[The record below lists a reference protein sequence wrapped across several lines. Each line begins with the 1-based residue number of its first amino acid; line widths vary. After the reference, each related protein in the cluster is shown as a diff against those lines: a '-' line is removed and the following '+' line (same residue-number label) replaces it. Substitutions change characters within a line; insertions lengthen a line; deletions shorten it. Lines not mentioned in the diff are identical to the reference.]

1 MARKKRTLFALLL
14 SLVCAASL
22 FAAVA
27 CSDNGET
34 TAETYS
40 VTYAAGAEDATGSVP
55 VESYA
60 AGTPFV
66 LRDVDTF
73 TRPGYTFTQWSDGTS
88 LHDAGDMY
96 TMPAHDVTFTAQWE
110 ENVVQPAPEGAE
122 QVSEIAQST
131 LVTRNGS
138 AAANWF
144 AEYTDAGLHVTA
156 WVADTATYTNASN
169 VYSSDAVEVIFA
181 NVANVNGYTENTVS
195 VIVTAGGLSLVR
207 NLYQGTT
214 ATIQGLTTSAAYLT
228 IDGTTLAGWRVEI
241 TMPYAAIGVTQADK
255 DAALAL
261 GLINASNAGDAEV
274 VYEQSLSTDPEL
286 VRTYIALTADNT
298 FEENYY
304 AVDRSFWGSAGG
316 MQAANSW
323 DTTHDN
329 GEDDAY
335 IAMTGN
341 AGDNFI
347 YMRQTGDYTTYYA
360 EVQLTVQ
367 EVMQKADGTGYDG
380 YPKFGMTLFSSNG
393 TNGVFYFVDAQDDPD
408 GNEGPAAP
416 DGVLNGDAI
425 NVGYNVRANGAW
437 GSSWTI
443 AGNLGTGATSG
454 DYQNGNYITLG
465 IYRQGSAVRLL
476 VDGESVAVLHDIGI
490 EAGESAY
497 IGLASFNLSLRAT
510 GYQIVTDPAELAQY
524 EIEVAQ
530 PPLKDIDGSLS
541 DWTKAEKS
549 NPFIIP
555 STDGSSVTVY
565 AAMDAN
571 GINIFYD
578 VYHKD
583 HKTTEANW
591 WMNTNVEF
599 RLGGDAQKQYAV
611 AANGTRVNIEEE
623 YSYMATTQEGSLYHT
638 VAEIFIPYT
647 EVNGYGASS
656 ASIPANFYFK
666 VGNMYGNPWYTGD
679 WWRATDGNDQQGTL
693 ITRSGIKGGS
703 AKNIDGSADD
713 WDDAAWTTSGRSQWA
728 AVLEEDGLYVIVRLS
743 QADISPDRAFVSGAD
758 GSGDA
763 QWWLNQNIEV
773 QTSDNVRPAKVIYMN
788 GAAYHTGYIN
798 DAAAVYTAGADDA
811 NDTLVFE
818 FYIALENLLGVNA
831 DTNELRLTFGGQLF
845 ADATSTTNVWQTYAS
860 NALVLRDGYH
870 AVSFDGVAENE
881 PSLLIVAVG
890 SAVGTLPQA
899 AERSGYTFDGWYV
912 NDQKIDATYEPAG
925 NVTAVARY
933 SPVAPVIT
941 FSSGAAN
948 DTTTTAPTATPVWN
962 ADDGAYT
969 LTLPANTY
977 VYEGYAFQLWSVQI
991 GSGAAANYEAEAE
1004 ITLAPGS
1011 TVTITAIWAQDG
1023 NQMFTVSFDIGFTG
1037 VNVEKP
1043 SSVQV
1048 EEGTAIGTNLP
1059 AAPARNDTYIEF
1071 LGWFYGE
1078 NLETP
1083 LTADTVVNSDIT
1095 ATAKWQT
1102 IITAQTAIDYLFLG
1116 DSFISTQ
1123 FWYTY
1128 GATFGTGAANIG
1140 IPRSTAGDWLETLSS
1155 ATDSGTILQYNPG
1168 KIIIHIGINDVDDD
1182 HLSDEATIARLT
1194 TLFAGLQEIYPNA
1207 TIYYISL
1214 IPNVEFQANTAT
1226 YEAVN
1231 AWVKT
1236 QKDIEYIDYEQY
1248 ITTDENDVAEM
1259 QWFSDDG
1266 LHPGVDG
1273 YALFHRAILQALDL
1287 DYTTTAAGLG
1297 DTTASGA
1304 PSYAHSASWQND
1316 SETQIWHNTDS
1327 GQGAEFKLMISEAYG
1342 ATLYAEAQ
1350 LSIAGMYNDEANG
1363 KAGLAIS
1370 SPTVTYFFYIDL
1382 SDRANPG
1389 GYTNHWGSVA
1399 YRPEVQNGKNWV
1411 YPEDDSGAF
1420 RPFGG
1425 NGYANLGDD
1434 VAFDHNTNPD
1444 AYIRL
1449 GVAKVNDVLYFFSGD
1464 TLIGSFGASMFAAD
1478 EEVAVS
1484 VLGFNTNMYVKGAT
1498 VITDAEQINAKLP
1511 AAHEKTIDGS
1521 MSDWEETDKTNPVVM
1536 TGAGGKGATVYATL
1550 GSDGMYIFYDVNHGA
1565 YITNHKAWHENSN
1578 VEIRVGS
1585 GATQFFYSANGDHVG
1600 FATGDVYMKTVQE
1613 GGLYHT
1619 VVEAFIPFTHGDLAG
1634 YSANSAYVPAGFAWK
1649 TLGDLGG
1656 TICYISEDW
1665 WRADDLANRLV
1676 LVTSNGIRKAA
1687 PTAKAIDGSDGDWA
1701 GASWTTSAGTQEGVT
1716 AQYAALLADDGLY
1729 FIIRITAASIDIN
1742 KQETSGWHLN
1752 TNLEFFSTDNSYT
1765 GRIVA
1770 FGGDL
1775 YYTGMFDA
1783 VAQSFTDG
1791 ETEDV
1796 WTVEL
1801 FIANEHMKNVTS
1813 STQSISINFGG
1824 QLYGGSYGSWQNY
1837 ARGITVT
1844 RSAAAE

>member
-34 TAETYS
+34 MAGTYS

-88 LHDAGDMY
+88 LYDAGDMY

-214 ATIQGLTTSAAYLT
+214 ATIEGLTTSAAYLT

-341 AGDNFI
+341 SGDNFI

-393 TNGVFYFVDAQDDPD
+393 TNGVFYFVDAID
-408 GNEGPAAP
+408 GDSA
-416 DGVLNGDAI
+416 DGVINSDSI

-510 GYQIVTDPAELAQY
+510 GYKIVTDPAELAQY

-530 PPLKDIDGSLS
+530 PPLKTIDGLLS
-541 DWTKAEKS
+541 DWTDAQRS

-583 HKTTEANW
+583 HKTTETDW

-611 AANGTRVNIEEE
+611 AANGYLANIQSE
-623 YSYMATTQEGSLYHT
+623 YVYMSTTQEESGLYHT

-666 VGNMYGNPWYTGD
+666 VGNMYGNPWYKGD
-679 WWRATDGNDQQGTL
+679 WWRATDGNEQQGTL
-693 ITRSGIKGGS
+693 ITHNGIKGGS
-703 AKNIDGSADD
+703 AKTIDGLAND

-728 AVLEEDGLYVIVRLS
+728 ATLEEDGLYVIVRLS

-758 GSGDA
+758 DSGDA

-773 QTSDNVRPAKVIYMN
+773 QTSDNVRPAKIIYMN

-798 DAAAVYTAGADDA
+798 DAAAVYTAGEGGA

-845 ADATSTTNVWQTYAS
+845 ADATSTANVWQTYAS
-860 NALVLRDGYH
+860 NALVLREGYH

-881 PSLLIVAVG
+881 PSLLIVADG

-899 AERSGYTFDGWYV
+899 ASTFV
-912 NDQKIDATYEPAG
+912 
-925 NVTAVARY
+925 
-933 SPVAPVIT
+933 
-941 FSSGAAN
+941 
-948 DTTTTAPTATPVWN
+948 
-962 ADDGAYT
+962 
-969 LTLPANTY
+969 
-977 VYEGYAFQLWSVQI
+977 
-991 GSGAAANYEAEAE
+991 
-1004 ITLAPGS
+1004 
-1011 TVTITAIWAQDG
+1011 
-1023 NQMFTVSFDIGFTG
+1023 
-1037 VNVEKP
+1037 
-1043 SSVQV
+1043 
-1048 EEGTAIGTNLP
+1048 EGTGADGDVL
-1059 AAPARNDTYIEF
+1059 YIEF
-1071 LGWFYGE
+1071 
-1078 NLETP
+1078 
-1083 LTADTVVNSDIT
+1083 
-1095 ATAKWQT
+1095 
-1102 IITAQTAIDYLFLG
+1102 
-1116 DSFISTQ
+1116 
-1123 FWYTY
+1123 
-1128 GATFGTGAANIG
+1128 
-1140 IPRSTAGDWLETLSS
+1140 
-1155 ATDSGTILQYNPG
+1155 
-1168 KIIIHIGINDVDDD
+1168 
-1182 HLSDEATIARLT
+1182 
-1194 TLFAGLQEIYPNA
+1194 
-1207 TIYYISL
+1207 
-1214 IPNVEFQANTAT
+1214 
-1226 YEAVN
+1226 
-1231 AWVKT
+1231 
-1236 QKDIEYIDYEQY
+1236 
-1248 ITTDENDVAEM
+1248 
-1259 QWFSDDG
+1259 
-1266 LHPGVDG
+1266 
-1273 YALFHRAILQALDL
+1273 
-1287 DYTTTAAGLG
+1287 
-1297 DTTASGA
+1297 
-1304 PSYAHSASWQND
+1304 
-1316 SETQIWHNTDS
+1316 
-1327 GQGAEFKLMISEAYG
+1327 
-1342 ATLYAEAQ
+1342 
-1350 LSIAGMYNDEANG
+1350 
-1363 KAGLAIS
+1363 
-1370 SPTVTYFFYIDL
+1370 
-1382 SDRANPG
+1382 
-1389 GYTNHWGSVA
+1389 
-1399 YRPEVQNGKNWV
+1399 
-1411 YPEDDSGAF
+1411 
-1420 RPFGG
+1420 
-1425 NGYANLGDD
+1425 
-1434 VAFDHNTNPD
+1434 
-1444 AYIRL
+1444 
-1449 GVAKVNDVLYFFSGD
+1449 
-1464 TLIGSFGASMFAAD
+1464 
-1478 EEVAVS
+1478 
-1484 VLGFNTNMYVKGAT
+1484 
-1498 VITDAEQINAKLP
+1498 
-1511 AAHEKTIDGS
+1511 
-1521 MSDWEETDKTNPVVM
+1521 
-1536 TGAGGKGATVYATL
+1536 
-1550 GSDGMYIFYDVNHGA
+1550 
-1565 YITNHKAWHENSN
+1565 
-1578 VEIRVGS
+1578 
-1585 GATQFFYSANGDHVG
+1585 
-1600 FATGDVYMKTVQE
+1600 
-1613 GGLYHT
+1613 
-1619 VVEAFIPFTHGDLAG
+1619 
-1634 YSANSAYVPAGFAWK
+1634 
-1649 TLGDLGG
+1649 
-1656 TICYISEDW
+1656 
-1665 WRADDLANRLV
+1665 
-1676 LVTSNGIRKAA
+1676 
-1687 PTAKAIDGSDGDWA
+1687 
-1701 GASWTTSAGTQEGVT
+1701 
-1716 AQYAALLADDGLY
+1716 
-1729 FIIRITAASIDIN
+1729 
-1742 KQETSGWHLN
+1742 
-1752 TNLEFFSTDNSYT
+1752 
-1765 GRIVA
+1765 
-1770 FGGDL
+1770 
-1775 YYTGMFDA
+1775 
-1783 VAQSFTDG
+1783 
-1791 ETEDV
+1791 
-1796 WTVEL
+1796 
-1801 FIANEHMKNVTS
+1801 FIANEVMLGNVTS
-1813 STQSISINFGG
+1813 ETQSVVFTCGG
-1824 QLYGGSYGSWQNY
+1824 QLFADSTSRDNVWQTYCN
-1837 ARGITVT
+1837 GITVT

>member
-40 VTYAAGAEDATGSVP
+40 VTYAAGAEDATGSVS

-88 LHDAGDMY
+88 LYDAGDMY

-122 QVSEIAQST
+122 QVSDIAQST

-214 ATIQGLTTSAAYLT
+214 ATIEGLTTSAAYLT
-228 IDGTTLAGWRVEI
+228 IDGTTLAGWCVEI

-341 AGDNFI
+341 SGDNFI

-393 TNGVFYFVDAQDDPD
+393 TNGVFYFVDAID
-408 GNEGPAAP
+408 GDSA
-416 DGVLNGDAI
+416 DGVI
-425 NVGYNVRANGAW
+425 NSDSIDVGYNVRANGAW

-510 GYQIVTDPAELAQY
+510 GYKIVTDPAELAQY

-530 PPLKDIDGSLS
+530 PPLKAIDGSLS
-541 DWTKAEKS
+541 DWTNAQKN

-583 HKTTEANW
+583 HKTTETDW

-611 AANGTRVNIEEE
+611 AANGYLANIQSE
-623 YSYMATTQEGSLYHT
+623 YVYMSTTQEESGLYHT

-679 WWRATDGNDQQGTL
+679 WWRATDGNEQQGTL
-693 ITRSGIKGGS
+693 ITHNGIKGGS
-703 AKNIDGSADD
+703 AKTIDGLAND

-728 AVLEEDGLYVIVRLS
+728 ATLEEDGLYVIVRLS

-763 QWWLNQNIEV
+763 QWWLNQNVEV
-773 QTSDNVRPAKVIYMN
+773 QTSDNVRPAKIIYMN

-798 DAAAVYTAGADDA
+798 DAAAVYTAGEGGA

-818 FYIALENLLGVNA
+818 FFISYENMVGVNA
-831 DTNELRLTFGGQLF
+831 DSEYLSLSFGGQLF
-845 ADATSTTNVWQTYAS
+845 ADATSTTDVWQTYAS
-860 NALVLRDGYH
+860 NALVLREGYH

-881 PSLLIVAVG
+881 PSLLIVADG

-941 FSSGAAN
+941 FSSGEAN
-948 DTTTTAPTATPVWN
+948 DTTRPAPTATPVWN

-977 VYEGYAFQLWSVQI
+977 FYEGYAFQLWSVQI
-991 GSGAAANYEAEAE
+991 GSGAATNYEAEAE

-1037 VNVEKP
+1037 VNVETP

-1048 EEGTAIGTNLP
+1048 EEGTAIGTQLP
-1059 AAPARNDTYIEF
+1059 AAPARNDTYIGF

-1078 NLETP
+1078 NLENQ
-1083 LTADTVVNSDIT
+1083 LTADTVVNSDIA
-1095 ATAKWQT
+1095 ATAKWRT
-1102 IITAQTAIDYLFLG
+1102 ITEAQDAIDYLFIG
-1116 DSFISTQ
+1116 ASTISTE

-1128 GATFGTGAANIG
+1128 EATFGSLDAVNLAVPGYKI
-1140 IPRSTAGDWLETLSS
+1140 SDWLERLTSS
-1155 ATDSGTILQYNPG
+1155 DVLKYNPT
-1168 KIIIHIGINDVDDD
+1168 KIIMHIGLNDVNDAQHD
-1182 HLSDEATIARLT
+1182 AQTVIADLEK
-1194 TLFAGLQEIYPNA
+1194 LFAGLQEIYPDANLYYV
-1207 TIYYISL
+1207 TIIK
-1214 IPNVEFQANTAT
+1214 NVAFSQNTAT
-1226 YEAVN
+1226 YAAVN
-1231 AWVKT
+1231 SWV
-1236 QKDIEYIDYEQY
+1236 DGLDDVELIDVAQY
-1248 ITTDENDVAEM
+1248 ITTGEDGVAEM
-1259 QWFSDDG
+1259 QWFVSDG
-1266 LHPGVDG
+1266 LHPSVDG
-1273 YALFHRAILQALDL
+1273 YAVFHREIVKALGL
-1287 DYTTTAAGLG
+1287 EYTETGAGLG
-1297 DTTASGA
+1297 DTAVEGA
-1304 PSYAHSASWQND
+1304 PQYGHTAGWKYD
-1316 SETQIWHNTDS
+1316 SETQIWHHENE
-1327 GQGAEFKLMISEAYG
+1327 GQAGIEKLMIGNAYG

-1370 SPTVTYFFYIDL
+1370 SNTVTYFFYIDL
-1382 SDRANPG
+1382 SDRANPD

-1484 VLGFNTNMYVKGAT
+1484 VFGLNTDMYVKGAT
-1498 VITDAEQINAKLP
+1498 AITDAEQINAKLP

-1656 TICYISEDW
+1656 NICYINEEW
-1665 WRADDLANRLV
+1665 WRADDPANRLV

-1687 PTAKAIDGSDGDWA
+1687 PTAKAIDGSNADWSD
-1701 GASWTTSAGTQEGVT
+1701 ASWTTSAGTKAGVT
-1716 AQYAALLADDGLY
+1716 AQYTALLADDGLY

-1742 KQETSGWHLN
+1742 KQETSRWHLN

-1791 ETEDV
+1791 ETEDT
-1796 WTVEL
+1796 WTVEF

-1824 QLYGGSYGSWQNY
+1824 QLYGGSYGSWQDY
-1837 ARGITVT
+1837 ARGITVA

>member
-34 TAETYS
+34 TAGTYS

-73 TRPGYTFTQWSDGTS
+73 TRPGYTFTQWSDGT
-88 LHDAGDMY
+88 LLYDAGAMY

-122 QVSEIAQST
+122 QVSEIMQST

-341 AGDNFI
+341 SGDNFI

-393 TNGVFYFVDAQDDPD
+393 TNGVFYFVDAID
-408 GNEGPAAP
+408 GDSA
-416 DGVLNGDAI
+416 DGVINSDSI

-454 DYQNGNYITLG
+454 DYQNGNHITLG

-510 GYQIVTDPAELAQY
+510 GYKIVTDPAELAQY

-530 PPLKDIDGSLS
+530 PPLKTIDGLLS
-541 DWTKAEKS
+541 DWTDAQRS

-565 AAMDAN
+565 AAMDEN

-578 VYHKD
+578 VFHKD
-583 HKTTEANW
+583 HKTTETNW

-599 RLGGDAQKQYAV
+599 RLGGDAQKQYAI

-666 VGNMYGNPWYTGD
+666 VGNMYGNPWYMGD
-679 WWRATDGNDQQGTL
+679 WWRATDGNEQQGTL
-693 ITRSGIKGGS
+693 ITSSGIKGGS
-703 AKNIDGSADD
+703 AKTIDGLADD

-728 AVLEEDGLYVIVRLS
+728 ALLEEDGLYVIVRLS

-758 GSGDA
+758 DTGDA
-763 QWWLNQNIEV
+763 RWWLNQNIEV
-773 QTSDNVRPAKVIYMN
+773 QTSDSVRPAKVIYMN

-798 DAAAVYTAGADDA
+798 DAAAVYTAGEGGA

-845 ADATSTTNVWQTYAS
+845 ADATSTANEWEIYAS
-860 NALVLRDGYH
+860 NALVLREGYH

-881 PSLLIVAVG
+881 PSLLIVADG

-912 NDQKIDATYEPAG
+912 NDHMIDATYEPAG

-941 FSSGAAN
+941 FSSGKAN
-948 DTTTTAPTATPVWN
+948 DTTSTAPTATPVWN

-977 VYEGYAFQLWSVQI
+977 VYKGYTFQLWSVQI
-991 GSGAAANYEAEAE
+991 GSGAATNYKAEAK

-1023 NQMFTVSFDIGFTG
+1023 KQMFTVSFDIGFTG
-1037 VNVEKP
+1037 VNVETP

-1048 EEGTAIGTNLP
+1048 EEGTAIDTQLP

-1078 NLETP
+1078 NLENQ
-1083 LTADTVVNSDIT
+1083 LTADTVVNSDIA
-1095 ATAKWQT
+1095 ATAKWRT
-1102 IITAQTAIDYLFLG
+1102 ITTEQEDIDYLFLG
-1116 DSFISTQ
+1116 DSFISTE

-1128 GATFGTGAANIG
+1128 GATFGSLDAANIG
-1140 IPRSTAGDWLETLSS
+1140 IPSSTAGEWLEKLSS
-1155 ATDSGTILQYNPG
+1155 ATDSDTILQYNPG

-1182 HLSDEATIARLT
+1182 NLSDEATIARLT

-1214 IPNVEFQANTAT
+1214 IPNVLYQANTAT

-1231 AWVKT
+1231 AWVQT
-1236 QKDIEYIDYEQY
+1236 QEDIEYIDYEQY
-1248 ITTDENDVAEM
+1248 ITRDEDGVAEM
-1259 QWFSDDG
+1259 QWFASDG
-1266 LHPGVDG
+1266 LHPSVDG
-1273 YALFHRAILQALDL
+1273 YALFHREIVKALDL
-1287 DYTTTAAGLG
+1287 EYIETGAGLG

-1304 PSYAHSASWQND
+1304 PSYAHSASWQYD
-1316 SETQIWHNTDS
+1316 SETQVWHNTDS
-1327 GQGAEFKLMISEAYG
+1327 GRGAEFKLMINEAYG

-1350 LSIAGMYNDEANG
+1350 VSVAGVYNSEQGA

-1370 SPTVTYFFYIDL
+1370 SPTATYFFYINL
-1382 SDRANPG
+1382 STAANSDG
-1389 GYTNHWGSVA
+1389 KWDDNYGSLA
-1399 YRPEVQNGKNWV
+1399 YRTEVIGKDWV
-1411 YPEDDSGAF
+1411 YPESNGGVF

-1425 NGYANLGDD
+1425 NGYVHLGSEAYDYN
-1434 VAFDHNTNPD
+1434 VSNT
-1444 AYIRL
+1444 AYKTL
-1449 GVAKVNDVLYFFSGD
+1449 AVAKVGTTLYFFASGNLVG
-1464 TLIGSFGASMFAAD
+1464 TLENSPFAAD
-1478 EEVAVS
+1478 EAVTVS
-1484 VLGFNTNMYVKGAT
+1484 VFNFNTNMYAKGGTAT
-1498 VITDAEQINAKLP
+1498 TDEDAINAKLP
-1511 AAHEKTIDGS
+1511 KTIDGS

-1565 YITNHKAWHENSN
+1565 YITDHKAWHENSN

-1585 GATQFFYSANGDHVG
+1585 GATQFYYSANGEHVG

-1613 GGLYHT
+1613 DGLYHT
-1619 VVEAFIPFTHGDLAG
+1619 IVEAFIPFTHGDLAG

-1656 TICYISEDW
+1656 NICYINEDW
-1665 WRADDLANRLV
+1665 WRADDPANRLV

-1687 PTAKAIDGSDGDWA
+1687 PTEKAIDGSDADWSD
-1701 GASWTTSAGTQEGVT
+1701 ASWTTSAGTKAGVT
-1716 AQYAALLADDGLY
+1716 AQYTALLADDGLY

-1742 KQETSGWHLN
+1742 KQETSSWHLN

-1770 FGGDL
+1770 FGGNL

-1791 ETEDV
+1791 ETEDT
-1796 WTVEL
+1796 WTVEF

-1813 STQSISINFGG
+1813 STQSVVFDIGG
-1824 QLYGGSYGSWQNY
+1824 QLYGGTYESWQEY
-1837 ARGITVT
+1837 ARGNNKLTVT